1 MQQNEHDHFEEISV
15 EHEKVTR
22 LLLAQ
27 REELKQREKQLQRRE
42 VQNENDRLE
51 LHHEKKMVT
60 YFAFLKAANFLVCWG
75 FLQND

>member
-22 LLLAQ
+22 LLLA
-27 REELKQREKQLQRRE
+27 RNEELKQREKQLQRRE
-42 VQNENDRLE
+42 AQNENERLK

-60 YFAFLKAANFLVCWG
+60 CLAFLKVANFLVCWG

>member
-22 LLLAQ
+22 LLLA
-27 REELKQREKQLQRRE
+27 RNEELKQREKQLQRRE
-42 VQNENDRLE
+42 AQNENERLK

-60 YFAFLKAANFLVCWG
+60 YLTFLDVANFLVCWG
-75 FLQND
+75 FLRND

>member
-1 MQQNEHDHFEEISV
+1 MQRNEHDHFEEISV
-15 EHEKVTR
+15 EHEKATR

-27 REELKQREKQLQRRE
+27 REELKQREKQLQQRE
-42 VQNENDRLE
+42 VQNENDQLK

-60 YFAFLKAANFLVCWG
+60 YLAFLKAANFLVCWG

>member
-1 MQQNEHDHFEEISV
+1 MQQKEHDHFEEISV

-42 VQNENDRLE
+42 VQNENDRLK

-60 YFAFLKAANFLVCWG
+60 YLAFLKAANFLVCWG
-75 FLQND
+75 LLQND